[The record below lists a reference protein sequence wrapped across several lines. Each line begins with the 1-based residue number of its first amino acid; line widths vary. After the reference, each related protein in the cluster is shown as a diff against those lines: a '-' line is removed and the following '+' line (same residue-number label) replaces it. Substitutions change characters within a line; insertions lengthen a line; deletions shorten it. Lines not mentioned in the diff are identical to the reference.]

1 MYFEAEEVRAY
12 VVTGGGLCPG
22 LNTVIQEIVCGLYN
36 VYGVQEVIDICNY
49 AVGLSRQLNGS
60 IIPSERP
67 NHMMMEVWNPLGI
80 V

>member
-1 MYFEAEEVRAY
+1 MALGSQEY
-12 VVTGGGLCPG
+12 GSGGLCPR
-22 LNTVIQEIVCGLYN
+22 LNTIIREIVCGLYN
-36 VYGVQEVIDICNY
+36 IYGVQEVIDICNY